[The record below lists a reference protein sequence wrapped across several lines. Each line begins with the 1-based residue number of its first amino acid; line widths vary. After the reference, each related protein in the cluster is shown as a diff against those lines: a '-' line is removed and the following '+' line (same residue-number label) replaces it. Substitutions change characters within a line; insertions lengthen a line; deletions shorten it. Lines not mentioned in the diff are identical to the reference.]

1 MAEPTQSLLQQVQA
15 LRALFREAA
24 PSDAKVI
31 NDYAWLMVKLL
42 NAQMAELGSNYCRQ
56 LLADYLQLPVP
67 RPSLVHS
74 AILASAVRV
83 ANAYPDFRF
92 SVFLRMWG
100 IQHFRP
106 EDYESRK
113 TDDGKQFPSL
123 HDSTMRALAHSL
135 LLYPEDRQWEEA
147 QSLLNATGQGGHCIL
162 PMMVTRIREA
172 LGKDGRKYIFVTLT
186 SPEGIEIESIS
197 HKLQPSPLCPQ
208 SEVKRH
214 YVNIGQL
221 YDCLLRQKSSTV
233 PSESSLALQNAYLSA
248 QKPTGLFPQEI
259 GYVEAI
265 DEAHG
270 HIHVYDALSRH
281 FVAPKQRFSR
291 ENVGDFVRF
300 IPVIPQTSR
309 FKTAIILTT
318 VPSGSSEVKSILR
331 DISITHIN
339 TEKRYAAWEL
349 VNKEAPITEQL
360 SRLQLSQGEQS
371 PAFTQGYL
379 NLTAVPDGSSSG
391 LTVGQTLRALIY
403 LKRGKDGQKR
413 PHVAVIF

>member
-1 MAEPTQSLLQQVQA
+1 MAEPTQSLLQQVQN

-24 PSDAKVI
+24 PSDPKVI
-31 NDYAWLMVKLL
+31 NDYAWLIVKLL

-56 LLADYLQLPVP
+56 LLADYLQLPVA

-74 AILASAVRV
+74 AILSAAVRV

-106 EDYESRK
+106 EDYESRRL
-113 TDDGKQFPSL
+113 DDGKQFPSL
-123 HDSTMRALAHSL
+123 HVSTLRALAHTL

-147 QSLLNATGQGGHCIL
+147 ESLLNAAGQGGYSIL
-162 PMMVTRIREA
+162 PTMVTRIREA
-172 LGKDGRKYIFVTLT
+172 LGKDGRKYNFVTLT

-197 HKLQPSPLCPQ
+197 HKLQPSPLHPLP
-208 SEVKRH
+208 EGKRH

-221 YDCLLRQKSSTV
+221 YDCLLLTKQ
-233 PSESSLALQNAYLSA
+233 ESSSSSSLKDAYLSS
-248 QKPTGLFPQEI
+248 QKPTDLFPQEI
-259 GYVEAI
+259 GYIEAI

-291 ENVGDFVRF
+291 EKVGDFVRF
-300 IPVIPQTSR
+300 IPVIPQTSK
-309 FKTAIILTT
+309 FKTAILLTT
-318 VPSGSSEVKSILR
+318 IPSASPEVQNILR
-331 DISITHIN
+331 EIRITHIN
-339 TEKRYAAWEL
+339 TEKGYAAWEL
-349 VNKEAPITEQL
+349 VNKDAPITEQL
-360 SRLQLSQGEQS
+360 SALQLSQGEQS
-371 PAFTQGYL
+371 PSFTSGYL
-379 NLTAVPDGSSSG
+379 TLATVPDGIPSG
-391 LTVGQTLRALIY
+391 LSVGQTLRALIY

-413 PHVAVIF
+413 PHVAVIFS